1 MLVQVLA
8 PEEADPVYSGRVNLI
23 DSEAEDLADFKNM
36 KIKITRGMLSAY
48 EQALK
53 EMTDSIKAFCSS
65 READFVSVRSDCPIE
80 RMLFGELF
88 KAGIMA

>member
-1 MLVQVLA
+1 
-8 PEEADPVYSGRVNLI
+8 
-23 DSEAEDLADFKNM
+23 
-36 KIKITRGMLSAY
+36 MLSAY